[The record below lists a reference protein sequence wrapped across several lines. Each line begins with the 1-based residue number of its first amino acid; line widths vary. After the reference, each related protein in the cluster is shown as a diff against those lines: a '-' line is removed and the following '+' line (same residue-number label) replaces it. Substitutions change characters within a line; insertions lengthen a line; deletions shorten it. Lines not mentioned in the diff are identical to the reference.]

1 VASLLA
7 VALGG
12 CLGGDDDSNRESA
25 YRPPIGSANE
35 FELKES
41 LLPDFAS
48 VAPAAK
54 VERYEPTGEIVADSG
69 FRPPVDGFAFENY
82 TNDRNPHNLGPAEMA
97 ALFGEQVC
105 LSGEG
110 EGCELVPAAQEWMM
124 NQNEGMAG
132 GHCEGFS
139 IAALRMFDGGLE
151 EQDFGGQTTAEL
163 DIVGNEPL
171 QGSIAQHFVYQFLPS
186 IVDARVTGAPSEIV
200 DALIDALESGDEH
213 YTLGIYMP
221 DFTGGHAI
229 TPFAVEDRGGG
240 LYAIL
245 VYDNNFPG
253 ATRAVLVDTNA
264 EEWQY
269 VGGTNPKDLG
279 QIYQG
284 NAQTQT
290 LELDPL
296 RPGESEQ
303 PCPFCSGEEGLV
315 EEGKGSVLPESEQYT
330 EITLSGDPRNHPH
343 LVFTDDAGNRT
354 GIVNGKMLQEVP
366 DVEVVKT
373 YASRNWLGSPEPRF
387 RLPEG
392 RNYTITVDGSDLT
405 RPAKPEID
413 LVGNGLVIEIEDL
426 LIAPGQQDH
435 MALPGG
441 YGITYQTN
449 SEKQI
454 APNLFAGLIEDDAAY
469 NFAATAVGI
478 KKGSTISMVVEQ
490 EEKVMYVDTT
500 GSKGVLGGGKGIFIL
515 VLTKADTE
523 GNVAQWAAQDVRL
536 SGPLEEKAGF
546 EYEDSPTEGKAL
558 PLVILDKNA
567 EVKEI
572 LKAPAQKVE

>member
-1 VASLLA
+1 M
-7 VALGG
+7 
-12 CLGGDDDSNRESA
+12 GGDDDSNRESV
-25 YRPPIGSANE
+25 YRPPLGSPGE
-35 FELKES
+35 FDLKES
-41 LLPDFAS
+41 LLPRAAS
-48 VAPAAK
+48 VAPADEL
-54 VERYEPTGEIVADSG
+54 ERYEPKGGIVADSG

-82 TNDRNPHNLGPAEMA
+82 TNDENPHNLGPEEMA

-110 EGCELVPAAQEWMM
+110 EDCELVPAAAEWMQ

-151 EQDFGGQTTAEL
+151 EQDYGAETTAAL

-171 QGSIAQHFVYQFLPS
+171 QGTIAQHFVYQFLPS
-186 IVDARVTGAPSEIV
+186 IVDSRVTGAPSEVV
-200 DALIDALESGDEH
+200 DALIDALESGEEH

-229 TPFAVEDRGGG
+229 TPFAVEDRGNGR
-240 LYAIL
+240 YAIL

-253 ATRAVLVDTNA
+253 ATRAVHVDTRR
-264 EEWQY
+264 EVWQY
-269 VGGTNPKDLG
+269 VGGTNPNDLG
-279 QIYQG
+279 QVYQG

-296 RPGESEQ
+296 RPGESAQ
-303 PCPFCSGEEGLV
+303 PCPFCADEAV
-315 EEGKGSVLPESEQYT
+315 ATEEGKGDVLPESEQYT

-343 LVFTDDAGNRT
+343 LVFTDDQGRRT
-354 GIVNGKMLQEVP
+354 GIVNGRMLREIP

-373 YASRNWLGSPEPRF
+373 YAARNWLGSPEPRF

-413 LVGNGLVIEIEDL
+413 LVGNGLVIEIEDIRL
-426 LIAPGQQDH
+426 DPGQKDE

-449 SEKQI
+449 SDKQI
-454 APNLFAGLIEDDAAY
+454 APNLFAGLVEDDAAY
-469 NFAATAVGI
+469 NFAVTAVGI
-478 KKGSTISMVVEQ
+478 KKGSTISMLVEQ
-490 EEKVMYVDTT
+490 EEKVMYVDAT
-500 GSKGVLGGGKGIFIL
+500 GGRGTLPGGKGIYVL
-515 VLTKADTE
+515 VLTKADADGDVE
-523 GNVAQWAAQDVRL
+523 QWVADDVRL
-536 SGPLEEKAGF
+536 TGALEEKAGF
-546 EYEDSPTEGKAL
+546 EYSESPTAGKPL
-558 PLVILDKNA
+558 PLVILDKDA
-567 EVKEI
+567 EVKKVVRAKPQ
-572 LKAPAQKVE
+572 KAG